1 MVSPLRALALLV
13 ASGAVWGLSF
23 TLSRI
28 VASGGGSPIAIA
40 FWQAAFG
47 AGLLWAFGRRP
58 PRDRRALQFFALAGV
73 LGAALPS
80 ALIYTAA
87 RHVSAGALAVCMA
100 LVPLATFGFC
110 AALGIDRVAARR
122 LGGLALGLAAVWL
135 LVSPEDGAPLGWT
148 LLAVGAA
155 CSYASE
161 NVWLALRRPPASGAF
176 ETLCGILTAGA
187 IALAPLAL
195 ATGRPWPFAWPLGAP
210 ETAFGVQSLGNL
222 LAYGGF
228 VHLLGKAGPVF
239 ASQVAYVVT
248 AAGVAWGAALLGE
261 RHDALFWLA
270 LALMAAGLALTLPRP
285 AAPDWTRP
293 RPSL

>member
-1 MVSPLRALALLV
+1 MISPVRALALL
-13 ASGAVWGLSF
+13 AATGAVWGLSF

-28 VASGGGSPIAIA
+28 VASGGGAPLTIA
-40 FWQAAFG
+40 FWQAAIG
-47 AGLLWAFGRRP
+47 AGALWALGRRP
-58 PRDRRALQFFALAGV
+58 PRDRRALVFFAVAGV

-87 RHVSAGALAVCMA
+87 RHVSAGTLAVCMA

-110 AALGIDRVAARR
+110 AVIGIDRLAARR
-122 LGGLALGLAAVWL
+122 LGGLALGLCAVWL
-135 LVSPEDGAPLGWT
+135 LVSPDGSAPLGWT

-155 CSYASE
+155 LSYASE
-161 NVWLALRRPPASGAF
+161 NVWLALRRPPESGAF
-176 ETLCGILTAGA
+176 ETLCGILTAA
-187 IALAPLAL
+187 ALMLGPLSM
-195 ATGRPWPFAWPLGAP
+195 ATGRIWPFGASMGAA
-210 ETAFGVQSLGNL
+210 ETAFAVQAIGNL

-228 VHLLGKAGPVF
+228 VHLVGKAGPVF

-248 AAGVAWGAALLGE
+248 TAGVGWGAALLGE
-261 RHDALFWLA
+261 RHDPAFWLA
-270 LALMAAGLALTLPRP
+270 AALMAAGLALTLPRP